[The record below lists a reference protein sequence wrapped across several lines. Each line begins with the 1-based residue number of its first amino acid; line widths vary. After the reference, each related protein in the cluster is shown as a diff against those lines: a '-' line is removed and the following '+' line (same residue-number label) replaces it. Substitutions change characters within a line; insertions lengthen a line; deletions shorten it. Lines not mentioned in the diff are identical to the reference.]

1 MAAAVIRARR
11 IHFLCLTVCVSMRV
25 SNVCICNMTE
35 MINFVGFRTL
45 NWKNCVESER
55 KRERH
60 FFFYIFS
67 DTSELFLFCFFLKA
81 KKKKKKKSGW
91 KIRNH
96 IILLISCSADSSHV
110 SSGGGR
116 ERQSHSV
123 ITTQA
128 RLISSQKDKWEE

>member
-45 NWKNCVESER
+45 NWKNCVE
-55 KRERH
+55 RERH

-81 KKKKKKKSGW
+81 KKKKKRNQDGKSE
-91 KIRNH
+91 ITS
-96 IILLISCSADSSHV
+96 SC
-110 SSGGGR
+110 
-116 ERQSHSV
+116 
-123 ITTQA
+123 
-128 RLISSQKDKWEE
+128 